1 MAEREHRH
9 PCPPPRLFAA
19 QGNST
24 GTDQLLLYTFPVST
38 KVSNSS
44 AASQSAR
51 PVARSEL
58 EAMMLGS
65 VRMANLGVAR
75 GIYSEGA
82 FEFVLHVE
90 ECFIVCGGASCVRD
104 LGRAERPRADEEE
117 ENTGDTGSASIPTS

>member
-82 FEFVLHVE
+82 FEFVLHVK
-90 ECFIVCGGASCVRD
+90 ECLLCAEVHPVCAILGTLRD
-104 LGRAERPRADEEE
+104 RGQTSKNPRK
-117 ENTGDTGSASIPTS
+117 TVP